1 MGREGERVQ
10 DQAHSQDFVV
20 HFDHS
25 IGSSNVMVI
34 ACVGHE

>member
-20 HFDHS
+20 HFDRS
-25 IGSSNVMVI
+25 IDLRQCDGDSL
-34 ACVGHE
+34 HKT